1 MLNGELRAFDL
12 SLVGLA
18 AKLPGELGA
27 LGEPGGAERMAL
39 GDQPAGRIDHRAGAA
54 VGGRLG
60 LDQPVALALS
70 SEPERLVGDQL
81 VRGEAVVELA
91 DVDLLGRGARLLVG
105 PPRRL
110 LRHVIADDPDAV
122 GVLVEARRH
131 VGHHRLPGDLDR
143 AVAETVLIHETLGR
157 DDRARRA
164 VRGGRALE
172 LGQRLVD
179 HLGRLDVLDRVL
191 VLELRVRVVHGVL
204 VVLPADP
211 GVVIGLRPVLLHV
224 VAAGVAEHLGSGR

>member
-1 MLNGELRAFDL
+1 MRGRGPFLALNRTVNPMLRLLLQSPVHRLVSGRFALITYTGRRSGRQYTIPVLNGELRAFDL

-91 DVDLLGRGARLLVG
+91 DVDLLGRGARLFVG

-122 GVLVEARRH
+122 GVLVEARRP
-131 VGHHRLPGDLDR
+131 VGHP
-143 AVAETVLIHETLGR
+143 
-157 DDRARRA
+157 
-164 VRGGRALE
+164 
-172 LGQRLVD
+172 
-179 HLGRLDVLDRVL
+179 
-191 VLELRVRVVHGVL
+191 
-204 VVLPADP
+204 
-211 GVVIGLRPVLLHV
+211 
-224 VAAGVAEHLGSGR
+224 